1 MQHRKMCSAINRFD
15 KSNFRSYCD
24 IVSAKDPDLA
34 TVIESYGYPPMWT
47 RTASFPTLIQIILEQ
62 QVSLASAKAAFSQLR
77 KKIGVVTPVKL
88 LKLSDAEL
96 KGCYFSRQK
105 ITYSKELAGAII
117 EEQISFNQLKRLP
130 ADLIRQNLK
139 TIKGIGDWT
148 VDIFL
153 MMCLRHTDVFPGA
166 DIALIKSVKEV
177 KDLPAQ
183 LSTRDVL
190 SIAENWRP
198 LRTIA
203 AYILYHAYL
212 SRRNRVG

>member
-1 MQHRKMCSAINRFD
+1 MCNALNRFD
-15 KSNFRSYCD
+15 KSNFHSYCD
-24 IVSAKDPDLA
+24 VLSAKDAHLA
-34 TVIESYGYPPMWT
+34 AVIKRYGYPPMWT
-47 RTASFPTLIQIILEQ
+47 RTASFPTLVQIILEQ

-77 KKIGVVTPVKL
+77 KKTGVVTPVRL

-105 ITYSKELAGAII
+105 IIYSRELASAITSGRL
-117 EEQISFNQLKRLP
+117 SFNELKRLP
-130 ADLIRQNLK
+130 ADKIRQNLK

-153 MMCLRHTDVFPGA
+153 MMCLRHTDIFPAA

-183 LSTRDVL
+183 TSTKEVL
-190 SIAENWRP
+190 LIAENWRP

-212 SRRNRVG
+212 SKRNRSG

>member
-1 MQHRKMCSAINRFD
+1 MCNAPNRFD
-15 KSNFRSYCD
+15 KSNFHSYCD
-24 IVSAKDPDLA
+24 VVSTRDADLA
-34 TVIESYGYPPMWT
+34 AVIKRYGYPPMWT

-77 KKIGVVTPVKL
+77 KKIGAVTAVKL

-96 KGCYFSRQK
+96 RACYFSRQK
-105 ITYSKELAGAII
+105 IIYSRELASAVTGGGLSLNKL
-117 EEQISFNQLKRLP
+117 ERLP
-130 ADLIRQNLK
+130 AHDIRKDLK

-153 MMCLRHTDVFPGA
+153 MMCLQHTDIFPAA

-177 KDLPAQ
+177 KGLPAQ
-183 LSTRDVL
+183 LSTREVL

-212 SRRNRVG
+212 SKRNRVG

>member
-1 MQHRKMCSAINRFD
+1 MCNAANRFD
-15 KSNFRSYCD
+15 RSNFHAYCN
-24 IVSAKDPDLA
+24 VLSAKDADLA
-34 TVIESYGYPPMWT
+34 AVIKRYGYPPMWT
-47 RTASFPTLIQIILEQ
+47 RAASFPTLIRIILEQ

-96 KGCYFSRQK
+96 KECYFSRQK
-105 ITYSKELAGAII
+105 IIYSKELASAITGG
-117 EEQISFNQLKRLP
+117 QLSFNQLKRLP
-130 ADLIRQNLK
+130 ADKIRQNLK

-153 MMCLRHTDVFPGA
+153 MMCLQHTDIFPAA

-183 LSTRDVL
+183 TSTKEVL

-212 SRRNRVG
+212 SKRNRIG